1 MTATPGMKIFYI
13 LIFSFG
19 TALFPGHLQAQD
31 DVHTDSRQ
39 KPSARIQYG
48 TASYYADKFEGR
60 PTMSDEIF
68 RQSKFTGAH
77 NSLPL
82 GTWVRVTNLRNKKTV
97 IVKIN
102 DRLHPKNKRLVDLSK
117 VAAKQLGFL
126 GSGLTK
132 VRLDVLGRNYQQI
145 ASQ

>member
-1 MTATPGMKIFYI
+1 MKFFYI
-13 LIFSFG
+13 LIFVLASSAYSG
-19 TALFPGHLQAQD
+19 DLRAQD
-31 DVHTDSRQ
+31 EVHTDSRQ
-39 KPSARIQYG
+39 KPSAKIQYG

-68 RQSKFTGAH
+68 HQSKMTGAH

-82 GTWVRVTNLRNKKTV
+82 GTWVRVTNLRNKKSV
-97 IVKIN
+97 VVKIN

-117 VAAKQLGFL
+117 AAASQLGYV

-132 VRLDVLGRNYQQI
+132 VRLEVLGRNYQQV